1 MPLARLQPRSLWVA
15 AFLMACLWALSATSA
30 FAAQPVGEVAYAHGI
45 ASAQRPG
52 EGPRFVTKGDILNEG
67 DVVTT
72 SIRGFAVIGLKDG
85 TKVTLRPDTSFVI
98 EKYSD
103 AAGQE
108 SGLFSLNRGG
118 IRALTGMMA
127 KRKPRSVQ
135 FKTAAGAMEIK
146 GTSFDARIC
155 GDDCADDARAIAKR
169 NAAQDVVA
177 RVAVFAGPSAAI
189 GRDGKPRVITVGMPL
204 VNGEAV
210 RTEKGAYVVLAFRDE
225 TKVTVISESEFKLQD
240 VRFAGPKADTGNFVV
255 RIVRGGARAL
265 TGLLA
270 KRDPKAVRVDMLTS
284 TIGIRGTGF
293 DAKLA
298 PDCISG
304 KCSEAAFA
312 HTWEGVIALEV
323 GGRSIVIETGRAG
336 VFNPAQDR
344 LTLLDRIPQF
354 FLDEAAPRP
363 DGVKVDFNAL
373 FGLTGAEAFPHG
385 LYVSLRE
392 GSMEFLGRLGSIT
405 LETGESGFLGEDQ
418 GTPVRLTRTPP
429 FLEQDPYPAP
439 ESFDEQTIR
448 LLEIL
453 NPGGS
458 PGDLICEL

>member
-1 MPLARLQPRSLWVA
+1 MPLARQQPRFPWVA
-15 AFLMACLWALSATSA
+15 AFLMVCLWVLAATSA
-30 FAAQPVGEVAYAHGI
+30 FAAQPAGEVVYAHGI

-52 EGPRFVTKGDILNEG
+52 EGPRFVAKGDALNEG

-98 EKYSD
+98 EKYND
-103 AAGQE
+103 AAGHE
-108 SGLFSLNRGG
+108 SGLFTLLKGG
-118 IRALTGMMA
+118 IRTLTGMMA
-127 KRKPRSVQ
+127 KRKPQSVQ
-135 FKTAAGAMEIK
+135 FKTATGAMEIK

-155 GDDCADDARAIAKR
+155 GDDCTDDARAIAKR

-177 RVAVFAGPSAAI
+177 RVAVFAGPSAVI

-255 RIVRGGARAL
+255 RVVRGGARAL

-293 DAKLA
+293 DARLA
-298 PDCISG
+298 PDCIAD

-312 HTWEGVIALEV
+312 YTWEGAIVLEV
-323 GGRSIVIETGRAG
+323 GGRSVIIETGRTG

-373 FGLTGAEAFPHG
+373 FGLSGAEAFPHG

-392 GSMEFLGRLGSIT
+392 GSLEFLGRLGSIT

-418 GTPVRLTRTPP
+418 GTPVRLRRTPP
-429 FLEQDPYPAP
+429 FLEQDPYPTP
-439 ESFDEQTIR
+439 ENFDEQTIR